1 MDSLRE
7 HFLIIILHVKGL
19 ITQAF
24 IVKEK
29 ISTFPKSSHP
39 SYFKLVTILFNKF
52 LKEPLKIKDFSQL

>member
-7 HFLIIILHVKGL
+7 HFLLK
-19 ITQAF
+19 AF

-39 SYFKLVTILFNKF
+39 NYFKIVTTNSISF
-52 LKEPLKIKDFSQL
+52 